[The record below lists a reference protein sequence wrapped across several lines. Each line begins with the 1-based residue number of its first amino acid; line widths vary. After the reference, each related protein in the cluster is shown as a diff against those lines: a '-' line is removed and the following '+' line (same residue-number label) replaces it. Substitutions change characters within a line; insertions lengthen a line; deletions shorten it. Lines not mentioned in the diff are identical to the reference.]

1 MSGDAASSPPPRPAA
16 AAPAAAALSPA
27 GALARAHDPDRF
39 LCALFAPAGT
49 RREALFALTA
59 YNHELARAR
68 EASSRNPMV
77 ALMRLQWW
85 RDAIADAAA
94 GKPPR
99 RHEVAA
105 PLHAAIAAGALDPA
119 DLTAMADAREAEAEE
134 GGIPTTDAFRSYLRG
149 TAGGYAVAAGRLLG
163 APPAA
168 LVPLQEAGAAYGLA
182 GVLRSVPAVARQG
195 RCLLPADALAA
206 RGLDPYAVVADPLA
220 PPVRALVAA
229 MAAEARSG
237 LAPLP
242 ARLRAAGLRRAAVAA
257 ALPLVLARRDLARLA
272 RGGGRG
278 GAEAVPAARG
288 LADRLAVTVAGLL
301 GRV

>member
-1 MSGDAASSPPPRPAA
+1 MSSGAASPPAPPPRPGAA
-16 AAPAAAALSPA
+16 AAAALSA
-27 GALARAHDPDRF
+27 VGALARARDPDRF
-39 LCALFAPAGT
+39 LCALFAPAGP

-68 EASSRNPMV
+68 EASARNPMV

-94 GKPPR
+94 GRPPR

-119 DLTAMADAREAEAEE
+119 DLSAMADAREAEADAE
-134 GGIPTTDAFRSYLRG
+134 GIPTTDAFRSYLRG

-163 APPAA
+163 APPAT

-206 RGLDPYAVVADPLA
+206 RGLDPYAVIADPLA
-220 PPVRALVAA
+220 PGLRDLVAG
-229 MAAEARSG
+229 MAAEARPG

-242 ARLRAAGLRRAAVAA
+242 GRLRAAGLPRATVAA

-272 RGGGRG
+272 RDG
-278 GAEAVPAARG
+278 GAAEAAGAPRG